1 MHICV
6 CVYILCISVCH
17 ADTCM
22 TLCVCESWGRLTD
35 VWLCW
40 LLAEPALIYLGPS
53 IQGLIKLKDEHP
65 SALKVGNNLSPGD
78 LLSRSLYPRGRLP
91 WRTGSPVMPARK
103 EPSRQPL
110 TLWGASRASWLSWV
124 QLARYQASIY
134 KHGAQVDKVL
144 KCFQVYW

>member
-1 MHICV
+1 M
-6 CVYILCISVCH
+6 
-17 ADTCM
+17 
-22 TLCVCESWGRLTD
+22 CESWGRLTD

-78 LLSRSLYPRGRLP
+78 LLSRSLYSWGKLP
-91 WRTGSPVMPARK
+91 WRTYNPVMPARK
-103 EPSRQPL
+103 QPSCQPL
-110 TLWGASRASWLSWV
+110 TLWVTSRASWLSWV

-134 KHGAQVDKVL
+134 KCSAQVDKIL
-144 KCFQVYW
+144 TYFQVYW